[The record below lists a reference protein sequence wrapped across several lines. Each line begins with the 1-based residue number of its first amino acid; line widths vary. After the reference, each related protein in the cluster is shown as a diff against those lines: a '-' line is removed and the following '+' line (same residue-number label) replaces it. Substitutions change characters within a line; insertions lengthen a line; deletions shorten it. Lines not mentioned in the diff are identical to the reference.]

1 MNLEDIFKE
10 NSEMKKIEGEIQII
24 RNQVKNIYK
33 DLLNLLEDKKSEIK
47 KEITPKCNA
56 DIKAYF
62 LNKGFSISN
71 KNENGEVV
79 GADTITYYSKE
90 NTYIRVSINQDEA
103 TSNFIIIDIFKLYE
117 VKPIVSLSFTF
128 KLDKD
133 SEERFNFKYSIKIE
147 NENLYFDNYSNLI
160 DACTNKEE
168 LLNLKETISKNIDYI
183 KSNIDKNIPFT
194 YVYEDQRLNQFKK
207 FKQAFEKV
215 LNDK

>member
-1 MNLEDIFKE
+1 MNLDDIVKE
-10 NSEMKKIEGEIQII
+10 NSEREKIDREIQII

-56 DIKAYF
+56 DIKEYF

-79 GADTITYYSKE
+79 VADTITYYSKE
-90 NTYIRVSINQDEA
+90 NTFIKVSVIPNGIDED
-103 TSNFIIIDIFKLYE
+103 IITIDIFNSYE
-117 VKPIVSLSFTF
+117 VEKIATLRLLF
-128 KLDKD
+128 KLDKN
-133 SEERFNFKYSIKIE
+133 SEERFNYESPTKIGDK
-147 NENLYFDNYSNLI
+147 NLYYDNYSNLI

-168 LLNLKETISKNIDYI
+168 LLNLKETISKNIEHI
-183 KSNIDKNIPFT
+183 KSNIDNNIPFT
-194 YVYEDQRLNQFKK
+194 YVYEDQRLNQFKT
-207 FKQAFEKV
+207 FKQVFEKV